1 MIHTYCTVHIA
12 SIHILSLRE
21 SLARYTF
28 LKNRNPS
35 PRTALSTGAAL
46 LNANASSFGF
56 IVLVTDG
63 ESTVGD
69 PVAAAEQIRADNTTI
84 IFAVGVGECENTFS
98 STCFVPCFLEGR
110 DFSTFYM
117 VLDEEATLEAA
128 DENGGARSL
137 QMTMKN
143 NSS

>member
-1 MIHTYCTVHIA
+1 M
-12 SIHILSLRE
+12 
-21 SLARYTF
+21 
-28 LKNRNPS
+28 
-35 PRTALSTGAAL
+35 AL

-84 IFAVGVGECENTFS
+84 IFAVGVGESENTFS
-98 STCFVPCFLEGR
+98 STCLFRTCFPERRAFNLL
-110 DFSTFYM
+110 DYM
-117 VLDEEATLEAA
+117 VLGEEATLEAA